1 MVPRAALAPKGLS
14 SVRSPVAPELLCDAG
29 MIRLP
34 AMLAFAFLA
43 NTGAC
48 NPVEVAIDCHA
59 ICSRYQTCFDKSYD
73 LSKCETSCRSNSTSD
88 ADYRH
93 KAETCS
99 ACIDDRSCASA
110 TFGCGVPCA
119 TVVP

>member
-1 MVPRAALAPKGLS
+1 MLRTFAFIGFAALL
-14 SVRSPVAPELLCDAG
+14 RTD
-29 MIRLP
+29 
-34 AMLAFAFLA
+34 
-43 NTGAC
+43 AC

-59 ICSRYQTCFDKSYD
+59 ICARYQGCFDKDYD
-73 LSKCETSCRSNSTSD
+73 LVKCESACRSNATSD

-99 ACIDDRSCASA
+99 ACIDDRSCAGA
-110 TFGCGVPCA
+110 TFKCAVPCA

>member
-1 MVPRAALAPKGLS
+1 
-14 SVRSPVAPELLCDAG
+14 
-29 MIRLP
+29 MIRLS
-34 AMLAFAFLA
+34 AILAFAVLS

-59 ICSRYQTCFDKSYD
+59 ICSRYQTGFNKDYD
-73 LSKCETSCRSNSTSD
+73 LSKCETACRSNGTSD

-93 KAETCS
+93 KAEKCS
-99 ACIDDRSCASA
+99 ACIDDKSCASS
-110 TFGCGVPCA
+110 TFSCAVPCA